1 MQITTTALRGADR
14 SYSGHKTAEFAHDAH
29 QLTLANFGTFSV
41 SNNFGVWTVPEG
53 RGAWI
58 PAGMRHSI
66 EPLPRAQTRTLYVS
80 IRRSCEGAKAD
91 RVAGAKAHSIVV
103 LYVTPLMRAIVD
115 HVCDPNA
122 DRTTTGSKHLLA
134 VFLDQFP
141 HQRELP
147 LFVPSLKSPLALR
160 AAKALESD
168 PADTLRIHDLAV
180 ELGVSDRTLERA
192 FTADAS
198 MSLGE

>member
-1 MQITTTALRGADR
+1 
-14 SYSGHKTAEFAHDAH
+14 
-29 QLTLANFGTFSV
+29 
-41 SNNFGVWTVPEG
+41 
-53 RGAWI
+53 
-58 PAGMRHSI
+58 MRHSI

-80 IRRSCEGAKAD
+80 IRRPVRRSFSEGGSREAAKAD
-91 RVAGAKAHSIVV
+91 RIVV
-103 LYVTPLMRAIVD
+103 LHVTPLMRAIVD
-115 HVCDPNA
+115 HVCDPKA

-168 PADTLRIHDLAV
+168 PADTPRIRDLAV

-198 MSLGE
+198 MSLGEWRQRARICRAIRLLSAGGAVQDVALEVGYATASAFVGAFKRYTGATPGKFSL